1 MAPPR
6 GPLRLEQVND
16 HYPPHLRG
24 SLNDGS
30 PQEGP
35 QMQPIIPASGVIEQ
49 QIELEKEMSEIG

>member
-1 MAPPR
+1 M
-6 GPLRLEQVND
+6 QVND

-30 PQEGP
+30 PKEEP